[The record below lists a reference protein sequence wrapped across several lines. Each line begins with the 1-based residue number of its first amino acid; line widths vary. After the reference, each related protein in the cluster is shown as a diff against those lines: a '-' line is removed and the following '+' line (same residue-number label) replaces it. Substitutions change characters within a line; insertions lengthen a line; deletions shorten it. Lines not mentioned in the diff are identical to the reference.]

1 MQLAQTAPTTVTTK
15 FERPEINFRKEMRIM
30 AERQK
35 PPSQK
40 PPRQKPPVKT
50 PLVKSPR
57 VKNPPV
63 LLHVGVHVHVT
74 FAPGAFDSGAFDG
87 GFCRGGF

>member
-40 PPRQKPPVKT
+40 PPSKIPPGNENNTFSKNISKKYFISEQK
-50 PLVKSPR
+50 
-57 VKNPPV
+57 
-63 LLHVGVHVHVT
+63 
-74 FAPGAFDSGAFDG
+74 
-87 GFCRGGF
+87 